1 MLLLISILTVI
12 VTTISEYCI
21 QYYYDSRMKSYQ
33 IALTPHV
40 NESIATIAGGE
51 YWFLASFPK
60 DKNEDILVKRE
71 GAINRLKFQVWD
83 GFEIMSV
90 KAMSQGSY
98 GERIESNFLKV
109 NLKPNHAYRIT
120 CELSGDVE
128 FLKASG
134 VQLSLE
140 PSYEMMRAR
149 NFHMMNFAIAFMIS
163 FCMGIFSSSILL
175 LRLVRR

>member
-12 VTTISEYCI
+12 VTTISEYYI

-83 GFEIMSV
+83 GFEIMPV

-98 GERIESNFLKV
+98 GERIE
-109 NLKPNHAYRIT
+109 A
-120 CELSGDVE
+120 
-128 FLKASG
+128 
-134 VQLSLE
+134 
-140 PSYEMMRAR
+140 
-149 NFHMMNFAIAFMIS
+149 
-163 FCMGIFSSSILL
+163 IFSRSISNPIMPTESHASYRAILSF
-175 LRLVRR
+175 